1 MMLWNTKCE
10 KNSKFTKNRKI
21 HLILHFCTFALK
33 LGRSLVKNTQFPEA
47 RVCTFRKYAKCT
59 KVEKSSK
66 RKLRNSLTAVQFLLL
81 RLFGKLSRRCTTQN
95 FKVYIWWLKEKC
107 KTQKQLSFVYEVKFF
122 FTTMTRF
129 IFVNQKLHSKI
140 EEHTGHDFCRTF
152 FELWWHFQLR
162 KKMKVQHLH
171 LSDVKYHQVQNSQ
184 FQIISKGPMC
194 FRHFT
199 SGF

>member
-1 MMLWNTKCE
+1 M
-10 KNSKFTKNRKI
+10 
-21 HLILHFCTFALK
+21 HLEEI
-33 LGRSLVKNTQFPEA
+33 R
-47 RVCTFRKYAKCT
+47 
-59 KVEKSSK
+59 
-66 RKLRNSLTAVQFLLL
+66 
-81 RLFGKLSRRCTTQN
+81 
-95 FKVYIWWLKEKC
+95 KVYKSRKKAAKESLEIRWPRFNFFSCVCYESFREDALLKTLRFISDDWKKKC